1 MGTLQVGGTTL
12 ATKNVSTGKVD
23 LSANYRPPAGGVIE
37 QFMSPCNGSSIT
49 VQSGTYTVQNVTAK
63 QDYTSSFAELLGST
77 IDYTPPTGTQTVI
90 YTFSYQTAWPDDH
103 SISSIK
109 LFLDNDAGTLTEVVY
124 ARHSIGGY
132 FTEARTN
139 FVWAFHIGGSDDDNT
154 GRRDTWTSART
165 IQLQVR
171 EAGSANERY
180 AHATQYWDGTGD
192 DIFSQPVIGITA
204 LG

>member
-1 MGTLQVGGTTL
+1 MSGILKVGGSEL
-12 ATKNVSTGKVD
+12 IND
-23 LSANYRPPAGGVIE
+23 NGGSGALQWGSSVPKGSVIE

-49 VQSGTYTVQNVTAK
+49 VQSGSYTVQNVTAK
-63 QDYTSSFAELLGST
+63 QEYTSTFAELLGST

-90 YTFSYQTAWPDDH
+90 YTFNYQRSWPNDH

-109 LFLDNDAGTLTEVVY
+109 LFLDNDSGTLTEVVY
-124 ARHSIGGY
+124 ARHSVGSQFI
-132 FTEARTN
+132 EDRSN

-171 EAGSANERY
+171 ESSASNQAY
-180 AHATQYWDGTGD
+180 AHATQYWDGGNTD
-192 DIFSQPVIGITA
+192 MFSQPVIGITA
-204 LG
+204 LA